1 VPRLDASEQ
10 AYPAFRFVVQI
21 DGMQGATFTQCTLPA
36 LEVEVEE
43 RQEGGYNDGSHVLPK
58 RVKRGTITLK
68 RGMASGSALLGW
80 YLAVLAGEISKSRRQ
95 VSIIMLDSLGDT
107 IMRWDFA
114 GAYPVKWSGPE
125 LDAGSNQVAIETLE
139 LAYESLTVVQ

>member
-1 VPRLDASEQ
+1 MPRLDASEQ

-21 DGMQGATFTQCTLPA
+21 DGLPGATFTQCTLPA

-43 RQEGGYNDGSHVLPK
+43 RQEGGYNDGTHVMPA

-68 RGMASGSALLGW
+68 RGMVTNTELLGW
-80 YLAVLAGEISKSRRQ
+80 YLAVMAGEIAKSRRQ
-95 VSIIMLDSLGDT
+95 VSIIMLDSLGET
-107 IMRWDFA
+107 IMRWDFI

>member
-1 VPRLDASEQ
+1 
-10 AYPAFRFVVQI
+10 
-21 DGMQGATFTQCTLPA
+21 
-36 LEVEVEE
+36 
-43 RQEGGYNDGSHVLPK
+43 
-58 RVKRGTITLK
+58 
-68 RGMASGSALLGW
+68 
-80 YLAVLAGEISKSRRQ
+80 VLAGEISKSTRQ
-95 VSIIMLDSLGDT
+95 VSIIMLDSQGDT